1 MLDILRNHGY
11 TGNILKKGM
20 GIAAGILVAGLILGM
35 LYAGF
40 FTDRQGKEILPS
52 MEEILADPS
61 AVHAAILRGEWESED
76 EARRRDIETT
86 LRAWIEAS
94 LESYRQEQI
103 GGEEMTER
111 IEFLQVCGVLEE
123 EAADWVLE
131 KERLDGEF
139 RARNLYDEALAWYEQ
154 GQYSLA
160 RESAAMISAA
170 QPAYYE
176 KAQALLGLCGEKEEE
191 KEAEALLLAEA
202 KRRKRVAE
210 IYQAYEEM
218 ETGEEGT
225 ELWNQYEQAL
235 REIADEG
242 ERQELREKYPLTEW
256 KWACKCF
263 LLGDFVS
270 HEAEFG
276 LLYKDTEIPWLMV
289 LEESMPRIYRWSALR
304 HQWIETEFP
313 QAAQGYVYFGAD
325 LETGGFLFGKISQ
338 AEREYL
344 WLELKTQGWEVAE
357 TMKKS
362 GNTETY
368 KIDEEPVEQKEWEER
383 LLIRIRQC
391 GEKELLPITGETLRE
406 ALEGQSIRE
415 EEKHERD
422 KGVSTDPGD
431 GA

>member
-1 MLDILRNHGY
+1 M
-11 TGNILKKGM
+11 
-20 GIAAGILVAGLILGM
+20 
-35 LYAGF
+35 
-40 FTDRQGKEILPS
+40 
-52 MEEILADPS
+52 
-61 AVHAAILRGEWESED
+61 
-76 EARRRDIETT
+76 
-86 LRAWIEAS
+86 
-94 LESYRQEQI
+94 
-103 GGEEMTER
+103 
-111 IEFLQVCGVLEE
+111 
-123 EAADWVLE
+123 
-131 KERLDGEF
+131 
-139 RARNLYDEALAWYEQ
+139 
-154 GQYSLA
+154 
-160 RESAAMISAA
+160 
-170 QPAYYE
+170 
-176 KAQALLGLCGEKEEE
+176 
-191 KEAEALLLAEA
+191 LAEA

-270 HEAEFG
+270 REAEFG